1 MGGGTVLAAQWG
13 HRLSVDIDVWPPGRK
28 TFINLLQH
36 NERNVVGWLG
46 GEPGEPESVDAEQ
59 RRRDDRLRP
68 RADRSLYPANPTRG
82 RGTMKR

>member
-13 HRLSVDIDVWPPGRK
+13 HRLSVDIDVWLPGRK

-36 NERNVVGWLG
+36 DERNVVGWLG

-59 RRRDDRLRP
+59 AGVTTAFAHGPIALSTRRTRP
-68 RADRSLYPANPTRG
+68 AAGAR
-82 RGTMKR
+82 